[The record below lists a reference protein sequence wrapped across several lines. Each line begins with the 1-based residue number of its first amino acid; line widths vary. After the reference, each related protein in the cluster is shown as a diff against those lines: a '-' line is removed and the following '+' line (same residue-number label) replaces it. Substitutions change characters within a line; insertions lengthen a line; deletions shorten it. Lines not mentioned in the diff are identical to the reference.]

1 VLIALNILAH
11 LIFIRNLPPII
22 TSKKL
27 KCLEVN
33 LVKEVKDLYDK
44 NYKSLKQEI
53 IEDIRRW
60 KDVPC
65 SLISRIN
72 IMKIVILL
80 KAIYMFKAIPIKILM
95 AFLTET
101 EKSILKFIW
110 KHKRPQIDKA
120 ILSKKSNV
128 RGITIPDF
136 KLYYKAMLIKTAW

>member
-1 VLIALNILAH
+1 
-11 LIFIRNLPPII
+11 
-22 TSKKL
+22 
-27 KCLEVN
+27 
-33 LVKEVKDLYDK
+33 VKEVKDLYDK

-136 KLYYKAMLIKTAW
+136 KLYYKAMLKKTAR